1 MTTFEERVA
10 LLRRTYA
17 AFNAR
22 QIEQVLSALDPEVLW
37 PNVQER
43 RSIRGHAAVR
53 DYWERQFQR
62 IDARVEPLR
71 FAPEDHAVV
80 VEVRQMVRDLR
91 TLEVVEQR
99 LVHVYTFRGDL
110 VAGMH
115 VHGTLEEALRALRC
129 GRSSQT

>member
-1 MTTFEERVA
+1 MTTFEERVV

-22 QIEQVLSALDPEVLW
+22 QIEQVLSALDPEILW
-37 PNVQER
+37 PNVRER
-43 RSIRGHAAVR
+43 RFIRGHAAVR

-62 IDARVEPLR
+62 IDARVEPMR
-71 FAPEDHAVV
+71 FAPEDNAVV

-99 LVHVYTFRGDL
+99 LVHAYTFRGDL
-110 VAGMH
+110 VAGMQ
-115 VHGTLEEALRALRC
+115 VHGTLEEALRALGC
-129 GRSSQT
+129 ERSSQT